1 VTTSYQENK
10 QGDRLM
16 FCCLRLEEPKIETRM
31 ADSGE
36 EVLGKGQLA
45 PPQHQGIWGVVSS
58 PSTVRGGSQAA

>member
-1 VTTSYQENK
+1 
-10 QGDRLM
+10 M